1 MAQKAHLL
9 VLAVAVA
16 LPCAALAG
24 EDRDHHERH
33 APIVLN
39 GQLRTSDFTGGVGY
53 GWGGTYYYVQGYSYG
68 NGTSGSS
75 SFAAAQGFVAGAR
88 TSAFAAASAGAGSGH
103 R

>member
-9 VLAVAVA
+9 ILTVALA

-24 EDRDHHERH
+24 EDRGHERRG
-33 APIVLN
+33 PIVLN
-39 GQLRTSDFTGGVGY
+39 GQLRTYDFTGGVGY
-53 GWGGTYYYVQGYSYG
+53 SSGSYMYVQGYSYG

-75 SFAAAQGFVAGAR
+75 SFTATQSFVAGAR
-88 TSAFAAASAGAGSGH
+88 ASAFAAANSGH

>member
-9 VLAVAVA
+9 ILAVALA
-16 LPCAALAG
+16 LPCVALAG

-39 GQLRTSDFTGGVGY
+39 GLLHTYDFTGGVGY
-53 GWGGTYYYVQGYSYG
+53 SSGSFMYVQGYSYG
-68 NGTSGSS
+68 AANSGSS
-75 SFAAAQGFVAGAR
+75 SFTATQGFVAGAR
-88 TSAFAAASAGAGSGH
+88 ASAFAAASAGSGH

>member
-9 VLAVAVA
+9 VLAVALA
-16 LPCAALAG
+16 LPCAARAG
-24 EDRDHHERH
+24 EDRGHERH

-39 GQLRTSDFTGGVGY
+39 GQLHTSDFTGGVGY
-53 GWGGTYYYVQGYSYG
+53 SPGSYMYVQGYSYG

-75 SFAAAQGFVAGAR
+75 SFTATQGFVAGAR
-88 TSAFAAASAGAGSGH
+88 ASAFAAANSGH

>member
-9 VLAVAVA
+9 VLAVALT

-24 EDRDHHERH
+24 EYRGHDRH

-39 GQLRTSDFTGGVGY
+39 GQLRTGDFTGGVGY
-53 GWGGTYYYVQGYSYG
+53 SSGSYMYVQGYSYG

-75 SFAAAQGFVAGAR
+75 SFAATQGFVAGAR
-88 TSAFAAASAGAGSGH
+88 ASAFASASAGSGH